1 MKKLVMSLVALFAL
15 STAVPAFAGEK
26 AGSKKE
32 KKSGKKGKKG
42 DKAEKKDA
50 AEE

>member
-15 STAVPAFAGEK
+15 STAVPAFAGDK

-42 DKAEKKDA
+42 EKKES

>member
-42 DKAEKKDA
+42 EKKES